1 MRALRLFG
9 SALAKFNRDRG
20 FFLAS
25 GIAFQVLLCL
35 VPLVLLVLSFAGSY
49 LFAHER
55 LIDHL
60 GRYLERAAPA
70 LDPEVRRN
78 LLQIV
83 GHRRTNGIVGTIGL
97 FWVAKTVFG
106 SLRVALNAI
115 FGVPKSR
122 GALRGLGLDLLMIL
136 VSGGSFLLSFGLTA
150 TYEFVRRAEYPLFP
164 AGTVRLL
171 GIALSYIV
179 PLAVTLLICF
189 LIFRIVPN
197 RRVSARFALF
207 GAAFT
212 AVLWEGAKHLFAWYV
227 LAFGKYSIVYGS
239 LSVVVVV
246 LVWTYYSAAV
256 LLLGAEVTA
265 LLEKVPADPPPGS
278 WPCRGRDC
286 DGPAA

>member
-9 SALAKFNRDRG
+9 SALAKFDRDRG

-55 LIDHL
+55 LIEHL

-78 LLQIV
+78 VLQIV
-83 GHRRTNGIVGTIGL
+83 GHRRTNGIIGTIGL
-97 FWVAKTVFG
+97 LWVARTVFG
-106 SLRVALNAI
+106 SLRVALNTI

-122 GALRGLGLDLLMIL
+122 SALRGLGLDLLMIL
-136 VSGGSFLLSFGLTA
+136 VTGGSFLLSVGLTA
-150 TYEFVRRAEYPLFP
+150 AYEFVRRAERALFP
-164 AGTVRLL
+164 PGADRLL
-171 GIALSYIV
+171 GVALSWAV
-179 PLAVTLLICF
+179 PFVVTLLVCF

-197 RRVSARFALF
+197 RCVSARFALF

-212 AVLWEGAKHLFAWYV
+212 AVLWEGAKHLFAWYA
-227 LAFGKYSIVYGS
+227 LAFGTYSIVYGS

-265 LLEKVPADPPPGS
+265 LLEKVPADQPAGR
-278 WPCRGRDC
+278 WPCRQGDR
-286 DGPAA
+286 GGLVA